1 MDQRIPITLLTGFL
15 GAGKTTCLNRV
26 LSDPEAGRIAVI
38 VNEFGEIGIDGD
50 LVSRA
55 SEDMLELKNGCIC
68 CASKDDLVKT
78 IYELFMRRV
87 GALEP
92 KIEFDRLLIET
103 TGIADPTPL
112 AQVFYTDMQLNLSYR
127 LDAIVTMV
135 DLKHVVG
142 QLATSSEARKQVAM
156 ADKIVFNKRDLVDA
170 DGYAEALA
178 AVRALNPGCPV
189 ETTAHAELRA
199 AQVMDLCLFDPN
211 TRASAVAAWIGEA
224 AADPCAHDGCEGD
237 CQHRHDYHRR
247 PASRHADIVS
257 VSFRGAYALDYPT
270 LMNTLS
276 EFLEQYGDN
285 LFRLKGLVRFGPDPR
300 PVIVQGVQ
308 QVFSPLTYAEAWPRD
323 VDDSRLVL
331 IGRGLRRD
339 DILQRLAACR
349 APEQVELDR
358 ALGAI

>member
-26 LSDPEAGRIAVI
+26 LSDPDAGRIAVI

-135 DLKHVVG
+135 DLKHVVR

-156 ADKIVFNKRDLVDA
+156 ADKIIFNKRDLVD
-170 DGYAEALA
+170 DEGYAEALA
-178 AVRALNPGCPV
+178 AVRGLNPGCPV
-189 ETTAHAELRA
+189 ETTAHAELSA
-199 AQVMDLCLFDPN
+199 SQVMNLGLFDPN
-211 TRASAVAAWIGEA
+211 TRASAVAEWIGETTPDA
-224 AADPCAHDGCEGD
+224 CTHDGCSSHCD
-237 CQHRHDYHRR
+237 HDHH
-247 PASRHADIVS
+247 SRHSGQHGDIVS
-257 VSFRGAYALDYPT
+257 VSFRGAHALDYQA

-276 EFLEQYGDN
+276 EFLEQHGEN
-285 LFRLKGLVRFGPDPR
+285 LFRVKGLVRFGIDPR

-308 QVFSPLTYAEAWPRD
+308 QVFSPLTYAEAWPHE

-331 IGRGLRRD
+331 IGRGLQRD
-339 DILQRLAACR
+339 DILQRLAECR
-349 APEQVELDR
+349 APEHAELDR